1 MQVFFMVNLPDTEV
15 DLATYGEDQVKTL
28 CEHFKVD
35 LKRMGCQLKHI
46 TSTEWPALKAH
57 MFRNRTRSTDVMFKQ
72 LLTDQN
78 LKIRFKNILMLVE
91 IILVVPTS
99 SAICERGFSAMA
111 RIKSDWRASLQ
122 PDMLNCLMAI
132 SISGLAVL

>member
-1 MQVFFMVNLPDTEV
+1 
-15 DLATYGEDQVKTL
+15 
-28 CEHFKVD
+28 
-35 LKRMGCQLKHI
+35 MGCQLEHI